1 MSQNTQQRR
10 WNDTS
15 IDFSRK
21 ALKMIRKAPM
31 KGPFVHLDPTAFL
44 ADPELI
50 RALGKQATAFVCE
63 ADRVLF
69 HQNDP
74 AVGLYILHEG
84 AVTLTMESE
93 RGDPILSV
101 QAKGGSLLGLPGLVG
116 GQPYSL
122 TAVACAGAR
131 VSFLART
138 EFTALMQSDPAL
150 SFKILQ
156 VLAAEVRSA
165 RQALL

>member
-1 MSQNTQQRR
+1 M
-10 WNDTS
+10 
-15 IDFSRK
+15 
-21 ALKMIRKAPM
+21 P
-31 KGPFVHLDPTAFL
+31 LDPTAFL

-50 RALGKQATAFVCE
+50 GALGKHATSFVCE
-63 ADRVLF
+63 TERVLF
-69 HQNDP
+69 NQNDP

-84 AVTLTMESE
+84 TVTLSMESE
-93 RGDPILSV
+93 RGDPIFSV

-116 GQPYSL
+116 NQPYSL
-122 TAVACAGAR
+122 TAVAHPGAQ

-138 EFTALMQSDPAL
+138 EFAALMQSDSAL

-165 RQALL
+165 RQAIL